1 MSAEFLADTY
11 ALLAHYKGAPGYKGY
26 FAEREV
32 VTTSLNLVEFAATL
46 LRSETVTEAELP
58 SLLSPLYGATVEP
71 ALTVILEA
79 AAMKAS
85 MVKRGLNCSYVDAWG
100 YCTARSLRIPFL
112 TGDSAFRDVPHVEF
126 VKE

>member
-11 ALLAHYKGAPGYKGY
+11 ALLANYKGAPGYRSY
-26 FAEREV
+26 FTDHEI
-32 VTTSLNLVEFAATL
+32 VTTSLNLVEFASTL
-46 LRSETVTEAELP
+46 LRSETVSEGELP
-58 SLLSPLYGATVEP
+58 SLLAPLYGATVEP
-71 ALTVILEA
+71 ARGVILEA

-85 MVKRGLNCSYVDAWG
+85 MVRRGLNCSYVDAWG

-112 TGDSAFRDVPHVEF
+112 TGDAAFRDVPHVEF